1 MADPKGFKL
10 FVNVGAS
17 EARRRVKHFGHGV
30 RKVSSA
36 GRGQAVIVHTAYGK
50 NLTELQ
56 AKFADVG
63 FSGSESDLGE
73 PVGNLKNIGPT
84 TAATLQG
91 VGIKTVADLE
101 RLGPVAA
108 FRLVKQAD
116 RHAPLLL
123 LWSLAAALK
132 DLDRANLS
140 EDVKERLSAEFN
152 AASAVGR
159 QPASGRLEQR
169 VDKRRSAAAAE
180 HDERAERQ
188 E

>member
-50 NLTELQ
+50 NLKELE

-63 FSGSESDLGE
+63 FSGTETDLGK

-84 TAATLQG
+84 TAATLHG

-101 RLGPVAA
+101 RLGAVAA
-108 FRLVKQAD
+108 FRLVKKQTD
-116 RHAPLLL
+116 PHAPLLL

-132 DLDRANLS
+132 DLDRQELP
-140 EDVKERLSAEFN
+140 EEVKTRLLTELN
-152 AASAVGR
+152 H
-159 QPASGRLEQR
+159 E
-169 VDKRRSAAAAE
+169 
-180 HDERAERQ
+180 
-188 E
+188 

>member
-36 GRGQAVIVHTAYGK
+36 GRGQALIIHTAYGK

-63 FSGSESDLGE
+63 FSGSETDLGE

-84 TAATLQG
+84 TAATLQR

-108 FRLVKQAD
+108 FRLAKQTEA
-116 RHAPLLL
+116 HAPLTL

-132 DLDRANLS
+132 DIDRDELPDA
-140 EDVKERLSAEFN
+140 VKQRLSAE
-152 AASAVGR
+152 
-159 QPASGRLEQR
+159 L
-169 VDKRRSAAAAE
+169 
-180 HDERAERQ
+180 HDEPEHGTI